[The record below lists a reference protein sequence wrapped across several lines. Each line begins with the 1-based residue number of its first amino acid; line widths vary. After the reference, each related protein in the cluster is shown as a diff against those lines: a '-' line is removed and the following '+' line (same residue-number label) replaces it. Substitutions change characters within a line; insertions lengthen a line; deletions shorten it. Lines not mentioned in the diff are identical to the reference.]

1 MPTGNMPSEFAEFSG
16 RDLVLPEAM
25 REELARPMGR
35 LVKGPEVVAAVRG
48 ARPLVT
54 VGDYTTADLVERGV
68 VPQIAVVDFK
78 TKRIEEPRWHT
89 KLKGVGDWVIVI
101 DNPAGVIKKEVW
113 PVISEAFKSRERVRL
128 EVRGE
133 EDLLALV
140 CIALAPEGAIVV
152 YGQPDEGAVVVRVDR
167 ASKGRVHEILRRM
180 VA

>member
-1 MPTGNMPSEFAEFSG
+1 MELEIVGKRENPFLKRTEVSFRVTHPREQTPG
-16 RDLVLPEAM
+16 RAAL
-25 REELARPMGR
+25 RQELAKVLHATRDI
-35 LVKGPEVVAAVRG
+35 V
-48 ARPLVT
+48 
-54 VGDYTTADLVERGV
+54 
-68 VPQIAVVDFK
+68 VVDFK
-78 TKRIEEPRWHT
+78 TKRIDEPRWHT
-89 KLKGVGDWVIVI
+89 KLKGVGDWVVVI

-140 CIALAPEGAIVV
+140 CIALAPEGAVV
-152 YGQPDEGAVVVRVDR
+152 AYGQPDEGAVVVRVDR